1 MGAQTHPAGDVPS
14 KKKWEVR
21 VTMTDPGLFGPDSMT
36 WRIHGDPI
44 SFVGGLRALLL
55 QALHPLAM
63 AGVDQHSDYR
73 ADPWGRLSRTAKY
86 VSTAT
91 FGTTDEA
98 EAAGA
103 RVRAV
108 HRHIRGI
115 DTQTGMPYTADD
127 PRLLAW
133 VHNATVDSML
143 DAYRRSGARL
153 SPGEADEYVDEQVA
167 MAGLVGLRPV
177 DVPRSVADLS
187 AYFATVRPQ
196 LRITPAARGV
206 ARFGVAPPMPVWVQ
220 VATPARLAW
229 AGVST
234 LAFGMLPP
242 WARRLYGLPVL
253 PGADRATDLATRG
266 LRSALKAI
274 PESLRR
280 SPEQRAAYARC
291 ADSA

>member
-1 MGAQTHPAGDVPS
+1 
-14 KKKWEVR
+14 
-21 VTMTDPGLFGPDSMT
+21 MTTDHGLFGPDSMT

-63 AGVDQHSDYR
+63 AGVDQHSNYR
-73 ADPWGRLSRTAKY
+73 DDPWGRLGRTAKY

-91 FGTTDEA
+91 FGTVEEA
-98 EAAGA
+98 SKAGA

-108 HRHIRGI
+108 HAFVRGV
-115 DTQTGMPYTADD
+115 DDQTGQSYSAGD

-133 VHNATVDSML
+133 VHNCTVDSML
-143 DAYRRSGARL
+143 DAYRRSGTRC
-153 SPGEADEYVDEQVA
+153 SPAEADVYVAEQVS
-167 MAGLVGLRPV
+167 MAALVGLAPHE
-177 DVPRSVADLS
+177 VPATTAGLKS
-187 AYFATVRPQ
+187 YFDAVQPE

-229 AGVST
+229 AGVSG

-242 WARRLYGLPVL
+242 WARRMYGVPVV
-253 PGADRATDLATRG
+253 PGADRATDLAARA
-266 LRSALKAI
+266 LRAALLGV

-280 SPEQRAAYARC
+280 SPEQKAAFARL
-291 ADSA
+291 AQTA

>member
-1 MGAQTHPAGDVPS
+1 
-14 KKKWEVR
+14 
-21 VTMTDPGLFGPDSMT
+21 VTADRGLFGPDSVT

-63 AGVDQHSDYR
+63 AGVEQHSNYR
-73 ADPWGRLSRTAKY
+73 DDPWGRLSRTAKY

-91 FGTTDEA
+91 FGTTA
-98 EAAGA
+98 EAQAAAA

-108 HRHIRGI
+108 HAHITGV
-115 DTQTGMPYTADD
+115 DTQTGLPYRADD

-153 SPGEADEYVDEQVA
+153 SGADADRYIEEQVA
-167 MAGLVGLRPV
+167 MAALVGLRPA
-177 DVPRSVADLS
+177 DVPRSVAALS
-187 AYFATVRPQ
+187 AYFVEVRPE

-206 ARFGVAPPMPVWVQ
+206 ALFGVAPPMPVWVQ

-234 LAFGMLPP
+234 LAFAMLPG
-242 WARRLYGLPVL
+242 WARRLYGVPVL
-253 PGADRATDLATRG
+253 PGADLATDLAVRG
-266 LRSALKAI
+266 LRGALLAV
-274 PESLRR
+274 PDSLRR
-280 SPEQRAAYARC
+280 SPEQKAAFARI
-291 ADSA
+291 AESA

>member
-1 MGAQTHPAGDVPS
+1 
-14 KKKWEVR
+14 
-21 VTMTDPGLFGPDSMT
+21 MTDPGLFGPGSVT

-63 AGVDQHSDYR
+63 AGVAQHSNYR
-73 ADPWGRLSRTAKY
+73 DDPWGRLSRTAKY

-91 FGTTDEA
+91 FGTTEEA
-98 EAAGA
+98 QAAGA

-108 HRHIRGI
+108 HRHIRGV
-115 DTQTGMPYTADD
+115 DDQTGLPYTADD

-143 DAYRRSGARL
+143 DAYGRSGARL
-153 SPGEADEYVDEQVA
+153 SSVDADNYVDEQVA
-167 MAGLVGLRPV
+167 MAGLVGLRPQ
-177 DVPRSVADLS
+177 DVPRTVADLR
-187 AYFATVRPQ
+187 AYFDAVRPQ

-220 VATPARLAW
+220 VATPARIAW

-242 WARRLYGLPVL
+242 WARRLYGVPVL
-253 PGADRATDLATRG
+253 PGAGLATDFATRG
-266 LRSALKAI
+266 LRGALLAV

-280 SPEQRAAYARC
+280 SPEQKAAFSRLAE
-291 ADSA
+291 SA